1 MARLEIHQ
9 FPCLSDNYGFLIHD
23 EATDVT
29 ACIDTP
35 EVEPILRALDEKG
48 WKLTHILNTHWHPDH
63 AGGNEEIQRKTG
75 CAIVGPAG
83 ERSRIP
89 SIERAVGE
97 GDILDLGGHTVRV
110 FDVPGHT
117 SGHIA
122 YWLPDDGVAFVGDTL
137 FALGC
142 GRLFEGT
149 PDQMWTS
156 LRKLMAL
163 PPETSVYCAHEYTQS
178 NARFALTVDPEN
190 PALRDRAKRIDS
202 LRAEGRFTVPTTI
215 GDELRTNPFLRAED
229 ASLQRAIGMEGASP
243 VEVFAETRRRKDRF

>member
-1 MARLEIHQ
+1 VPRLEIHQ

-23 EATDVT
+23 EAAGMT

-35 EVEPILRALDEKG
+35 EVAPILCALDEKG

-63 AGGNEEIQRKTG
+63 AGGNQAIRQQTG
-75 CAIVGPAG
+75 CKIIGPAG
-83 ERSRIP
+83 EQSRIP
-89 SIERAVGE
+89 GLERAVGE
-97 GDILDLGGHTVRV
+97 GDVVDLGGHAVRV

-117 SGHIA
+117 AGHIA

-190 PALRDRAKRIDS
+190 PALRERAKRIDA

-229 ASLQRAIGMEGASP
+229 PSLQRAIGMEGADP

>member
-23 EATDVT
+23 DGAGMT

-35 EVEPILRALDEKG
+35 EVAPILRALDEKG
-48 WKLTHILNTHWHPDH
+48 WKLTHSLNTHWHPDH
-63 AGGNEEIQRKTG
+63 AGGNEAIRQKTG
-75 CAIVGPAG
+75 CAIIGPAG
-83 ERSRIP
+83 EQGRIP
-89 SIERAVGE
+89 GIERAVGE
-97 GDILDLGGHTVRV
+97 GDILDLGGHAVRV

-149 PDQMWTS
+149 ADQMWTS
-156 LRKLMAL
+156 LRKLMSL

-190 PALRDRAKRIDS
+190 PALRERAKRIDA

-229 ASLQRAIGMEGASP
+229 PSLQRAIGMEGADP